1 MTYQIVA
8 AGDAAPYLTRASW
21 SKQKQLAISSNP
33 SSIGYGVSFSPDGS
47 LCAVAHANSPFL
59 TVYNTS
65 DWSKVAIS
73 SVLPNTG
80 YGVSFSPDGSLCAV
94 AHASS
99 PFLTVYNTSD
109 WSKVAISSGIPNN
122 GNGVSFS
129 PDGSLCAVAHYSS
142 PNLTVYNTSD
152 WSKVAI
158 SSNPP
163 STGNGV
169 SFSPD
174 GSLCAVAHASSPN
187 LTVYNTSDWSKVEH
201 PFSVLPASANLR
213 AVAFHAPSHSVIR
226 GSVRDVDNNPAA
238 RTGRIYERSTGEI
251 CSTTTSDPVTGDYS
265 AKVYEGDVDYDAHFL
280 TAPGELLNDLFFARV
295 RAGAP

>member
-21 SKQKQLAISSNP
+21 SKQKQLAISSNHP
-33 SSIGYGVSFSPDGS
+33 
-47 LCAVAHANSPFL
+47 NS
-59 TVYNTS
+59 
-65 DWSKVAIS
+65 
-73 SVLPNTG
+73 
-80 YGVSFSPDGSLCAV
+80 
-94 AHASS
+94 
-99 PFLTVYNTSD
+99 
-109 WSKVAISSGIPNN
+109 

-129 PDGSLCAVAHYSS
+129 PDGSLCAVAHNSS
-142 PNLTVYNTSD
+142 P
-152 WSKVAI
+152 
-158 SSNPP
+158 
-163 STGNGV
+163 
-169 SFSPD
+169 
-174 GSLCAVAHASSPN
+174 H

-201 PFSVLPASANLR
+201 PFSVLPASATLR

-238 RTGRIYERSTGEI
+238 RTVRIYERSTGEI

-295 RAGAP
+295 RAGEP

>member
-8 AGDAAPYLTRASW
+8 AGDAVPYLTRASW
-21 SKQKQLAISSNP
+21 SKQKQLAISSKPPDTGN
-33 SSIGYGVSFSPDGS
+33 GVSFSPDGS
-47 LCAVAHANSPFL
+47 LCAVAHSGSPYL

-73 SVLPNTG
+73 SVLPSTG

-94 AHASS
+94 VHQGS
-99 PFLTVYNTSD
+99 PF
-109 WSKVAISSGIPNN
+109 
-122 GNGVSFS
+122 
-129 PDGSLCAVAHYSS
+129 
-142 PNLTVYNTSD
+142 
-152 WSKVAI
+152 
-158 SSNPP
+158 
-163 STGNGV
+163 
-169 SFSPD
+169 
-174 GSLCAVAHASSPN
+174 

-201 PFSVLPASANLR
+201 PFSVLPASSNLR

-238 RTGRIYERSTGEI
+238 RTVRIYERSTGEI

-265 AKVYEGDVDYDAHFL
+265 AKVYEGDVYYDAHFL

-295 RAGAP
+295 RAGEP

>member
-21 SKQKQLAISSNP
+21 SKQKQLAISSDLPNT
-33 SSIGYGVSFSPDGS
+33 GNGVSFSPDGS

-65 DWSKVAIS
+65 
-73 SVLPNTG
+73 N
-80 YGVSFSPDGSLCAV
+80 
-94 AHASS
+94 
-99 PFLTVYNTSD
+99 
-109 WSKVAISSGIPNN
+109 
-122 GNGVSFS
+122 
-129 PDGSLCAVAHYSS
+129 
-142 PNLTVYNTSD
+142 
-152 WSKVAI
+152 
-158 SSNPP
+158 
-163 STGNGV
+163 
-169 SFSPD
+169 
-174 GSLCAVAHASSPN
+174 
-187 LTVYNTSDWSKVEH
+187 WSKVEH
-201 PFSVLPASANLR
+201 PFAVLPASTNLR

-238 RTGRIYERSTGEI
+238 RTVRIYERSTGEI
-251 CSTTTSDPVTGDYS
+251 CATTTSDPVTGGYS